1 MKHPQEGSPLP
12 VSGEPDPAWEGG
24 VTMQGKDR
32 NGGEGG
38 IPYRQEHLGRE
49 AGGTSEPLQ
58 LLTLQIDL
66 MSEAFNTRSVA
77 FSGANCS
84 SFQLVYL
91 TLNPGQMLVTQSP
104 KYTLRG
110 HLSVHKEMTDATL
123 KSAP

>member
-1 MKHPQEGSPLP
+1 
-12 VSGEPDPAWEGG
+12 
-24 VTMQGKDR
+24 
-32 NGGEGG
+32 
-38 IPYRQEHLGRE
+38 
-49 AGGTSEPLQ
+49 
-58 LLTLQIDL
+58 

-84 SFQLVYL
+84 SFQLDYL

-104 KYTLRG
+104 KYILRG